1 MTAIAPAAA
10 PSPSPSAPAA
20 AEAAPIVAPVPN
32 PAETAAPT
40 EAEALASFDITKYTD
55 TQVAELE
62 SGDPERIAKVLG
74 STAQTAE
81 AKPAEEVKP
90 NPETPPV
97 EHTDNGETKARI
109 SIKSLKPEDRAK
121 MVQAMEAVRGGKSPA
136 EALADAFGISAAAAA
151 APAAESATAI
161 APASDV
167 AAPHPKVAAIEAQ
180 LAELQTEYNHHAKVT
195 FDYDEKERVASQIM
209 DLKLDLRDARREAA
223 IEAQHQE
230 AAAAHAQ
237 TWEAEQAASHARSMA
252 KFSELITDPDANGDD
267 GFLTRCNY
275 EIYLAEQR
283 KDPILA
289 QADWPEKIGQKVF
302 DKFFKGKAA
311 NSADLEGD
319 ESPSIPPAPKQSVRL
334 PGSPAGIGTAAGG
347 LSLEAAEAEFAK
359 LPWDQRLDA
368 LGKIEA
374 ATKQRR

>member
-74 STAQTAE
+74 STAQTAD
-81 AKPAEEVKP
+81 AKPAAEAKP
-90 NPETPPV
+90 NPETPP
-97 EHTDNGETKARI
+97 EHADNGETKARI

-136 EALADAFGISAAAAA
+136 EALADAFGISTA
-151 APAAESATAI
+151 APAAPADESTPATP
-161 APASDV
+161 PAAEV
-167 AAPHPKVAAIEAQ
+167 VAPHPKVAAIEAQ
-180 LAELQTEYNHHAKVT
+180 VAAKQAELAKAKLT
-195 FDYDEKERVASQIM
+195 FDPAKDDLLEELQ

-223 IEAQHQE
+223 IEAQKQ
-230 AAAAHAQ
+230 AAHAEYAT
-237 TWEAEQAASHARSMA
+237 TWEAAQAESHARSMS
-252 KFSELITDPDANGDD
+252 KFSDLITDPEANGDD

-311 NSADLEGD
+311 NSADPD
-319 ESPSIPPAPKQSVRL
+319 ANESPSVPPAPKQTVRL

-374 ATKQRR
+374 ATKRR